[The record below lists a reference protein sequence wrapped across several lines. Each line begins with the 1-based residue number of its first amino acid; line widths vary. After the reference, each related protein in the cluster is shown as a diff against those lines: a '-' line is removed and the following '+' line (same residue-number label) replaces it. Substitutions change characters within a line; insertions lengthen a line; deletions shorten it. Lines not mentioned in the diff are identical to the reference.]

1 MVFSRGCQNPRIEA
15 LPVAVLIILVAPK
28 ACYMFDIIYILAVN
42 LGRVGFLAR
51 LPRVLMPPGFV

>member
-1 MVFSRGCQNPRIEA
+1 MPG
-15 LPVAVLIILVAPK
+15 AVVIILVAVK
-28 ACYMFDIIYILAVN
+28 ACYKFDIIYILAVN